1 MDLIKRIN
9 KKAVVALT
17 VCAALSAFVEWK
29 KLPASIIIGG
39 VLGLANIRG
48 LSWSVEGL
56 IGTHKATGKM
66 IFFSIF
72 RLVILCVIISMLV
85 YLKLV
90 NIFGILIGFTVIF
103 ILLITEGLKYA
114 EKIQTGGK
122 S

>member
-1 MDLIKRIN
+1 MDLIRRIN
-9 KKAVVALT
+9 KRAVVVLI

-29 KLPASIIIGG
+29 KLPVSIIIGG
-39 VLGLANIRG
+39 ALGLANFRG

-56 IGTHKATGKM
+56 MGTYRATGKM

-72 RLVILCVIISMLV
+72 RLIFLFVIISVLV

-103 ILLITEGLKYA
+103 TLLIIEGLKYA
-114 EKIQTGGK
+114 EKIQTGDK

>member
-1 MDLIKRIN
+1 MDLIRRIN
-9 KKAVVALT
+9 KKAVVALI

-29 KLPASIIIGG
+29 KLPVSIIIGG
-39 VLGLANIRG
+39 ILGLANIKG

-56 IGTHKATGKM
+56 MGTYRATGKM

-72 RLVILCVIISMLV
+72 RLVILCVIISLLV

-103 ILLITEGLKYA
+103 TLLITEGLKYA
-114 EKIQTGGK
+114 EKIRAGDK

>member
-1 MDLIKRIN
+1 MDLIRRIN
-9 KKAVVALT
+9 KKAVVALI

-29 KLPASIIIGG
+29 KLPVSIIIGG
-39 VLGLANIRG
+39 ILGLANIRG

-56 IGTHKATGKM
+56 IGTYRATGKM

-72 RLVILCVIISMLV
+72 RLVILCLIISMLV

-103 ILLITEGLKYA
+103 TLLITEGLKYA
-114 EKIQTGGK
+114 EKIQTGDK